1 MKTSEKIYR
10 EDSYLT
16 NLNAEVM
23 SCIKNG
29 DFYEVILDR
38 TIFYPHMSG
47 GQPKDEGTINGLKV
61 YDVQENGDNIIH
73 MVKEPLSGT
82 VALSID
88 FEIRFDYMQQHSGQH
103 ILSYAFAKLFDGKTV
118 GFHLSNDY
126 TTIDIDKILTEDMVL
141 EAEILSNKVIY
152 ENKRMIAKKYAYEET
167 KELILRK
174 APPKLESLR
183 IVTIEDHDSVAC
195 GGTHVKHTGEV
206 GILKITKTEKHKSG
220 TRIEF
225 LCGKRAMNDYIV
237 KNKMITDLSLLFTC
251 GTDML
256 LDNIS
261 KLSEESKTIKM
272 NCNLLNNELNDYK
285 SNELINNAI
294 TKDNIKFIFEKVN
307 KDIKDLRYI
316 CSKII
321 ESENYVVL
329 LVSEINNTCGLAV
342 GQSKNLGFNVKD
354 IFEKCKNI
362 INAKG
367 GGNNYL
373 LQGTGTV
380 LKTEECLKLAKDLL
394 L

>member
-1 MKTSEKIYR
+1 LKTSEKIYR

-354 IFEKCKNI
+354 IFEKCKNK